1 MHKDGQKTKTIGLL
15 VGEEGS
21 LGATDAIIYESVHIN
36 SKLFSKPARP
46 SRTASPSTPSMQDR
60 LGLHSFRRCDE
71 VEYLN
76 AEEGE
81 TYQAVVYGVI
91 YHEPEEELARKVAA
105 RPLRHERPREL
116 PVLPRCVA
124 GVAAHPQG
132 DGALGRLRP
141 RQ

>member
-81 TYQAVVYGVI
+81 TYT
-91 YHEPEEELARKVAA
+91 
-105 RPLRHERPREL
+105 RPSSTASSTMSPRRSRPGS
-116 PVLPRCVA
+116 CSSSTT
-124 GVAAHPQG
+124 
-132 DGALGRLRP
+132 
-141 RQ
+141 